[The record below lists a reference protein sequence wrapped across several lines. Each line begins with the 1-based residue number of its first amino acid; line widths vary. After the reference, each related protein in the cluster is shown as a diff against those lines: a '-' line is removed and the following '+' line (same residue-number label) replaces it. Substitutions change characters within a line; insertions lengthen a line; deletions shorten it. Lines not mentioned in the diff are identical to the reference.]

1 MINSL
6 LSIGVVCIAVFLT
19 VCYNIGNMFGIIW
32 HDYLYQP
39 LFNVLIWIYNNWAD
53 QNLGWAVVYLTIILR
68 LILLP
73 FTLVTEKN
81 RRGEEELVKEVRRI
95 DKEFH
100 NDSLLKK
107 EEVRKILKQKKVRPW
122 SKLVSLGVQVLVLIL
137 LYQVFLRGITGDKM
151 MKILYSW
158 VDFPGKINT
167 DFYGFALGDTRDI
180 IWPGIV
186 AIGLLAEIYF
196 DYRKK
201 KFTISKADLAYFILF
216 PAFSF
221 IVLWM
226 LPMVKSLFILTSILF
241 SAIIHQFSGLIFRS
255 VGVAEKVAKEAK
267 KITSEV
273 VKTVKK

>member
-1 MINSL
+1 ML
-6 LSIGVVCIAVFLT
+6 GL
-19 VCYNIGNMFGIIW
+19 IW
-32 HDYLYQP
+32 HDYFYQP

-81 RRGEEELVKEVRRI
+81 RRSEEELVGEAKRI

-100 NDSLLKK
+100 NDNLLKK
-107 EEVRKILKQKKVRPW
+107 EEMRRILKQKKVRPW
-122 SKLVSLGVQVLVLIL
+122 SKLVSLGVQVLVLVL
-137 LYQVFLRGITGDKM
+137 LYQVFLRGITGDKIL
-151 MKILYSW
+151 KILYSW
-158 VDFPGKINT
+158 IDFPGKINT
-167 DFYGFALGDTRDI
+167 DFYGFDLGATHDI
-180 IWPGIV
+180 VWPGIV

-201 KFTISKADLAYFILF
+201 KFTISKADLAYFLLF

-221 IVLWM
+221 VILWA

-255 VGVAEKVAKEAK
+255 VRVAESAAREAK
-267 KITSEV
+267 KAGEEV
-273 VKTVKK
+273 VRAVKK